1 MDPITQNWLDLQC
14 GYLEQT
20 VSAVVLLGAPGSN
33 SYETMACWPAKK
45 PEPPVLK
52 TYAEK
57 VLSKGII
64 EVDIHINR
72 SGNGTVLVCPILIAG
87 QCFGVIAVLI
97 EGVEKDLQQRS
108 AKALQWGCEWFSWL
122 ARERKLNREQ
132 DGRLLGFVEVLAL
145 ALKHEEF
152 YQCAKVIADDLLE
165 RSGCSRVCIGIV
177 EAGSATVVALSGTQ
191 AGENVLAVAKPI
203 QKAMDEA
210 VDQSATI
217 YIGENSEDLGLVTY
231 AHRQLMVEH
240 EVRSV
245 CSIPMIYNEK
255 VVAVINY
262 ESVTAQGFDK
272 TTLRFTE
279 QLALLL
285 GPILVLK
292 NQRGVSSLKDRFL
305 NRARVKM
312 LAGGVAAL
320 MLLLCFIPGQ
330 YSISAEVEVESDKKQ
345 MVLASQDG
353 FIISADVRA
362 GDLVERDQLLA
373 SLDDQDLRLEW
384 QKWQGKKSQFMKS
397 YNNALGSHDRTEI
410 NIYKAQLEQAKAQL
424 DLVKNKLSRTRL
436 LAPFAG
442 VVVSGDLSQSL
453 GSPVKRGDLL
463 YEIAPAEQYRLLLKV
478 DERDVVAMAVGHRG
492 EAVLSSLPGLEIGFK
507 VSKIT
512 PISVT
517 GEGNNFFH
525 VEASIEHADLS
536 LFKPGMTGIA
546 KVDAGSRAYMWIW
559 FHRSVDWLRLLYW
572 RF

>member
-1 MDPITQNWLDLQC
+1 MDPITQNWLELQC
-14 GYLEQT
+14 GYLEQ
-20 VSAVVLLGAPGSN
+20 VVNAVVLLGAPGSD
-33 SYETMACWPAKK
+33 SYETMACWPVGK

-52 TYAEK
+52 RYSEK
-57 VLSKGII
+57 LLSEGIT
-64 EVDIHINR
+64 EVDVHNNHT
-72 SGNGTVLVCPILIAG
+72 GNATSMVCPILIGG

-97 EGVEKDLQQRS
+97 KGGEKGSLQECE
-108 AKALQWGCEWFSWL
+108 KALRWGCEWFSWL
-122 ARERKLNREQ
+122 ARERKINREQ

-145 ALKHEEF
+145 ALKHEDF
-152 YQCAKVIADDLLE
+152 YQSTKVIADDLLE
-165 RSGCSRVCIGIV
+165 RSRCSRVCIGII
-177 EAGSATVVALSGTQ
+177 EAGSATVVALSGSQ
-191 AGENVLAVAKPI
+191 AGENVLAVARPI

-231 AHRQLMVEH
+231 AHQQLMLEH

-255 VVAVINY
+255 VVAVICY
-262 ESVTAQGFDK
+262 ENVAAQGFDK

-279 QLALLL
+279 QIALLL

-292 NQRGVSSLKDRFL
+292 KQRGASNSKDRLL
-305 NRARVKM
+305 NKPRVKI
-312 LAGGVAAL
+312 LAAGMAVL

-330 YSISAEVEVESDKKQ
+330 YSISADVEVESDKKQ
-345 MVLASQDG
+345 MVLATQDG
-353 FIISADVRA
+353 FIISADARA
-362 GDLVERDQLLA
+362 GDRVEEGQLLA

-384 QKWQGKKSQFMKS
+384 QKWRGKQSQFMKS

-424 DLVKNKLSRTRL
+424 DLIKNQLSRTQL

-478 DERDVVAMAVGHRG
+478 DERDVVDMAVGHRG
-492 EAVLSSLPGLEIGFK
+492 EASLSSLPGLDIGFE
-507 VSKIT
+507 VSRIT

-517 GEGNNFFH
+517 AEGHNFFH
-525 VEASIEHADLS
+525 VEALIENADLS
-536 LFKPGMTGIA
+536 LLKPGMTGIA

-559 FHRSVDWLRLLYW
+559 FHRSVDWLRLWYW
-572 RF
+572 RL